1 MVGGVPNTPRALVSA
16 AKRAVSGGSA
26 PGARGQ
32 AELGPT
38 APHGLS
44 GHLVGFVE
52 ALRARGI
59 PVGPSETVDAGRVVT
74 VLDLMDREVLREG
87 LACALLRRT
96 SQRTT
101 FDGLFDLWFP
111 AALGERV
118 GAEDIE
124 IPHRPDGSVD
134 IIALRKMLGELLAQD
149 PSGERAQ
156 QLQLLAA
163 QLVEEMGQYQS
174 ASGPSFSAY
183 QALKD
188 LQPELLVSKLLA
200 GLAAGMDTDAA
211 PSEFDNE
218 VARRAARQR
227 VKAFRGTVEAETR
240 RRVAERL
247 GRERVATYGVQRQ
260 AEDAD
265 FLRLSE
271 NELAELRRSSQR
283 LARVLASRLASR
295 RRRARRG
302 EIDLRKTLRKSM
314 STGGVPVN
322 LVTRKPR
329 PGRPDLVLLCDIS
342 GSVAGFSSFTMV
354 LVNAL
359 REQFS
364 RVRIFAFVDRV
375 DEVTGLFD
383 QVTPL
388 DQVTK
393 RIFTETRVV
402 GIEGHSDYGSALRGF
417 ADDFPDAVTSR
428 TSLLILGDARTNYRD
443 PELAVLSGLA
453 ATAKHS
459 YWLNPEAEKMWGTGD
474 SAARKYAEIVEM
486 HECRNARQL
495 TAVVGRLLPI

>member
-1 MVGGVPNTPRALVSA
+1 M
-16 AKRAVSGGSA
+16 SGGRTTSSTREV
-26 PGARGQ
+26 P
-32 AELGPT
+32 GPT
-38 APHGLS
+38 APHGFS

-59 PVGPSETVDAGRVVT
+59 PVGPSETVDAAQVVT

-111 AALGERV
+111 AALGERL
-118 GAEDIE
+118 GAEEVE
-124 IPHRPDGSVD
+124 IPRKPDGEVD
-134 IIALRKMLGELLAQD
+134 IIELRKMLAELLVQD
-149 PSGERAQ
+149 PTGERAQ
-156 QLQLLAA
+156 QLQMLAA
-163 QLVEEMGQYQS
+163 QMVEEMGQYQS

-183 QALKD
+183 QAMKD

-200 GLAAGMDTDAA
+200 GLAAGMDNSDFHT
-211 PSEFDNE
+211 E
-218 VARRAARQR
+218 VARRTARQR
-227 VKAFRGTVEAETR
+227 IKDFRGTVEAETR

-247 GRERVATYGVQRQ
+247 GRERVATYGVARQ

-265 FLRLSE
+265 FLRISE

-314 STGGVPVN
+314 STGGVPIK
-322 LVTRKPR
+322 LETRKPR
-329 PGRPDLVLLCDIS
+329 PGRPDLILLCDIS
-342 GSVAGFSSFTMV
+342 GSVAGFSSFTM
-354 LVNAL
+354 LMVNAL

-375 DEVTGLFD
+375 DEVTHLFD

-388 DQVTK
+388 DQVTR
-393 RIFTETRVV
+393 RIFTESKVV
-402 GIEGHSDYGSALRGF
+402 GIEGHSDYGSALKGF
-417 ADDFPDAVTSR
+417 AENYPDAVTSR

-443 PELAVLSGLA
+443 PELNVLRTLA
-453 ATAKHS
+453 DTAKHS

-474 SAARKYAEIVEM
+474 SAANRYAEIVEM

-495 TAVVGRLLPI
+495 TTVVGRLLPI